1 MKNLLQN
8 FYIFS
13 KLSISASLLFIII
26 LFGYLFYK
34 SYHSLTLKEDKAANN
49 NKQLI
54 NSINLNSSKI
64 EKIEVLLSENSL
76 KLNKIFDSLDKNNEN
91 NKSNSILKEIQN
103 DFKNIKTELKNL
115 QSDLTQNKTVKDLSM
130 QTSINNINLENTLE
144 LTIFKFENGK
154 DYSKELELLSKLLGT
169 NKKHIAEKLYLIN
182 NNRFVGLDLLVLNF
196 KKETD
201 YYISS
206 NLVKK
211 NKLINI
217 LLPYIKIEPSKTKK
231 LSDRR
236 LVIIDNAL
244 KQIEKKKYTEAID
257 SIKLIDENKKFF
269 NSTTEQLSIAIDFKN
284 TIEDIIGN
292 G

>member
-13 KLSISASLLFIII
+13 KLSLSVSLLFIIL

-34 SYHSLTLKEDKAANN
+34 SYHSLTLKEDKATNN
-49 NKQLI
+49 NKNLI

-64 EKIEVLLSENSL
+64 EKIELLLSENNL

-91 NKSNSILKEIQN
+91 SKSNLILKEIQN
-103 DFKNIKTELKNL
+103 DFKNIKTELKKL
-115 QSDLTQNKTVKDLSM
+115 QSDLIQNKTVKDLST
-130 QTSINNINLENTLE
+130 QTSINNINIENALE
-144 LTIFKFENGK
+144 LIIFKFENGQ
-154 DYSKELELLSKLLGT
+154 DYSKELELLSKLLGS
-169 NKKHIAEKLYLIN
+169 NKNHIAEKLYLIN
-182 NNRFVGLDLLVLNF
+182 SNRFVGLDLLFLNF

-201 YYISS
+201 HYISN

-217 LLPYIKIEPSKTKK
+217 ILPYIKIEPSKTKK

-244 KQIEKKKYTEAID
+244 KQIENKKYTEAID

-269 NSTTEQLSIAIDFKN
+269 STTIGQLSIAIDFKN

-292 G
+292 D